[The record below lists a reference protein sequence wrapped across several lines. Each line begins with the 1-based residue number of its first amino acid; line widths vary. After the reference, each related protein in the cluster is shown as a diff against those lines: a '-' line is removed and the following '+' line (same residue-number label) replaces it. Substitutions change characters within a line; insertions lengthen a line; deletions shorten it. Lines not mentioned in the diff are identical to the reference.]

1 MKIQTVVSNVKV
13 LAKEATKS
21 KDGQNEYYKLAVLIG
36 AECGNLSCS
45 KEVFDTVT
53 ADNTYNIGA
62 TYNDQYK
69 SFKLDTVIPFAPKQ
83 DKNSP
88 TTAR

>member
-1 MKIQTVVSNVKV
+1 MKILTIVPNVKV
-13 LAKEATKS
+13 LAKEATTS

-36 AECGNLSCS
+36 SECGNVSCT
-45 KEVFDTVT
+45 KDVFDNVV
-53 ADNTYNIGA
+53 ADQKYTIGA

-69 SFKLDTVIPFAPKQ
+69 SFKLDTVVPVVDKQ
-83 DKNSP
+83 GKDA

>member
-1 MKIQTVVSNVKV
+1 MKIQTIVPNVKV
-13 LAKEATKS
+13 LAKEATTS

-36 AECGNLSCS
+36 SECGNVSCT
-45 KEVFDTVT
+45 KDVFDNVATDQKYT
-53 ADNTYNIGA
+53 IGA

-69 SFKLDTVIPFAPKQ
+69 SFKLDTVIPVADKQ
-83 DKNSP
+83 SKDA

>member
-1 MKIQTVVSNVKV
+1 MKIQTIVPNVKV
-13 LAKEATKS
+13 LAKESTMS

-45 KEVFDTVT
+45 KDVFDNVVPDQKYT
-53 ADNTYNIGA
+53 IGA

-69 SFKLDTVIPFAPKQ
+69 SFRLDTIVPVA
-83 DKNSP
+83 DKHGKDA